1 MLKANRGL
9 YIIYI
14 TRDGNYFDELLYIS
28 RKYRVAF
35 GRSGV
40 VYDLDKID
48 FSDVGGAE

>member
-9 YIIYI
+9 YSIYI
-14 TRDGNYFDELLYIS
+14 TRDGKYFDELLFIS
-28 RKYRVAF
+28 RDEGECI

-48 FSDVGGAE
+48 FSSIWR